1 MAHVQGKRLCC
12 RTHLFTCWY
21 RPAQSAHVCHH
32 SEIQP
37 IQWQM
42 DRHYHLFPAHRY
54 QGASHPAA
62 CTPKLVHLA
71 DATWIITSV
80 KIQCRQWLMSQT
92 RWCLVHWRLYTKIS
106 LRHRA
111 VLWEWYPASK
121 KMPISRPVGRFNQW
135 DLSESNPIHPSA
147 DLPPWC
153 LMNRFIQS
161 CMKCVR
167 RAIKPFRPLP
177 ETGRYVSKSFT
188 ASTINFEVS
197 KIKIS
202 F

>member
-1 MAHVQGKRLCC
+1 MALVQGKRLCC
-12 RTHLFTCWY
+12 RTDLFTCWY
-21 RPAQSAHVCHH
+21 HPAQSAHVCHQ

-111 VLWEWYPASK
+111 GLWEWYPASK

-135 DLSESNPIHPSA
+135 DLSESNPIHPFS
-147 DLPPWC
+147 WSTT
-153 LMNRFIQS
+153 LMSNESIHSKLHEMCSQGNKAIQTTS
-161 CMKCVR
+161 WNWAVC
-167 RAIKPFRPLP
+167 
-177 ETGRYVSKSFT
+177 
-188 ASTINFEVS
+188 FEVIHS
-197 KIKIS
+197 QYNQFWS
-202 F
+202 Q